1 MKTIITTLLTGT
13 ALWAGNL
20 FGGVV
25 ASESVSADA
34 KWLVHL
40 NLDSFRSSDIGAML
54 FENVIKPQA
63 GENVM
68 GLQIKTDEIY
78 EGIHALTAYGMSFN
92 KELDSIGVLLIKTE
106 ARLRAILE
114 ATLIQQEAAGGEDT
128 QVRTIQT
135 DPYMIYSIMGDQV
148 YAAILPDETLVI
160 SKSLDQLATAVDVIE
175 NRAPG
180 LDDQPNEVSRLSQT
194 TDSFFLLATAE
205 GFNESSMIPP
215 QARVLQ
221 LAEAARLALGEAGDD
236 LSLDLI
242 LQARDETTRTQ
253 LQKIVEGL
261 LALASLTRMDN
272 QDFAE
277 VVMNTTVQNKGNDV
291 NVNVHYPVE
300 RILAMAQSFGHLAQA
315 EHDELAK
322 HEHSGSDD
330 QPEPP
335 EAPTAP

>member
-1 MKTIITTLLTGT
+1 MRTLITTVLTSIALGT
-13 ALWAGNL
+13 GSLFAAG
-20 FGGVV
+20 V

-40 NLDSFRSSDIGAML
+40 NLDAFRSSDIGATL
-54 FENVIKPQA
+54 FEDVIKPQA
-63 GENVM
+63 GDNVM

-78 EGIHALTAYGMSFN
+78 KGIHAVTAYGMSFN
-92 KELDSIGVLLIKTE
+92 KDLNNIGVLLVKTE

-128 QVRTIQT
+128 QVRTIQS

-160 SKSLDQLATAVDVIE
+160 SKSLDQLANAVDVVE
-175 NRAPG
+175 NRSPG
-180 LDDQPNEVSRLSQT
+180 LDEVSNGFSRLSKAA
-194 TDSFFLLATAE
+194 DSFFLLATAE

-221 LAEAARLALGEAGDD
+221 LAEAARFALGEAGDD
-236 LSLDLI
+236 LAFDLI

-253 LQKIVEGL
+253 LQKIIEGL
-261 LALASLTRMDN
+261 LALASLTQMNN
-272 QDFAE
+272 QDFAD
-277 VVMNTTVQNKGNDV
+277 VVMNTTVRNTGNDV
-291 NVNVHYPVE
+291 NVSMHYPVE
-300 RILAMAQSFGHLAQA
+300 RILALAQA
-315 EHDELAK
+315 FGSNTHIHSEPHVDLDL
-322 HEHSGSDD
+322 HEP
-330 QPEPP
+330 PEPP